1 MNLLSAL
8 LQPSFREPASCV
20 IRLGTDLKDLG
31 NLASLV
37 RSLEIK
43 TSRVEAAIGSL
54 VMDDRRKEDG
64 NWMAADSGLFGRWQ
78 PIRIEVNFGAYS
90 EEIFRGYVI
99 KVQPNFPASGG
110 DATLELQL
118 QDDSALLDRE
128 HIRQVW
134 GQGEPMSDKSILE
147 TLTSPHG
154 FSVAAESGEGQKS
167 RSLSQDTT
175 PIKFLLERAKANGY
189 ELIFSEGS
197 IYFGPPRLEGEA
209 QATILVYAGKST
221 NCLSFSV
228 ADEAQKPDKVQF
240 EIAPATEGASPETE
254 TLSPDLPTLGQS
266 AAADEGGALTA
277 PSVWR
282 LSREGDETKE
292 ETRARAQ
299 ALANDSSFK
308 LKANGELDGSIYG
321 HVLKAGK
328 PVTVDGTGVRY
339 GGLYYVNTVNHVFSP
354 DGYRQVFE
362 LVRNGT
368 GESASPTSPLSAATS
383 AISSLF

>member
-8 LQPSFREPASCV
+8 LEPSFREPASCV
-20 IRLGTDLKDLG
+20 IRVGTGLQDLG
-31 NLASLV
+31 ALAPLV

-43 TSRVEAAIGSL
+43 TSRFEAAIGSL
-54 VMDDRRKEDG
+54 MIDDRRKEDG
-64 NWMAADSGLFGRWQ
+64 NWMAADSDLFGRWQ
-78 PIRIEVNFGAYS
+78 PIRIEADFVS
-90 EEIFRGYVI
+90 HKEEIFRGYII
-99 KVQPNFPASGG
+99 KVQPNFPGG
-110 DATLELQL
+110 GGNATLELQL

-134 GQGEPMSDKSILE
+134 GQGEPMSDKSILGA
-147 TLTSPHG
+147 LTSPHG
-154 FSVAAESGEGQKS
+154 FAVAGDSGDGQKS

-189 ELIFSEGS
+189 ELIFSEGE
-197 IYFGPPRLEGEA
+197 IYFGPPRLEGEV

-221 NCLSFSV
+221 NCLSFTV

-240 EIAPATEGASPETE
+240 EIAPATEGATPETE
-254 TLSPDLPTLGQS
+254 TLSPDLPTLGAS
-266 AAADEGGALTA
+266 AAADEGGTLTA

-282 LSREGDETKE
+282 MSREGDEALE

-299 ALANDSSFK
+299 ALANDNSFK

-321 HVLKAGK
+321 HVLKVGK
-328 PVTVDGTGVRY
+328 PVTVDGTGARY
-339 GGLYYVNTVNHVFSP
+339 GGLYYVHTVNHVFSP

-362 LVRNGT
+362 LIRNGT
-368 GESASPTSPLSAATS
+368 GETASPSSPLSAAAS